1 MKDSSLIYDLEEIGK
16 ISKIIIKSIKKKNK
30 VLFSGPL
37 GSGKTTLIKSI
48 MHDLGYNNHVSS
60 PTFSLINEYIIKDKT
75 IYHIDLYRVNRFDE
89 LYEIGFEEYLRS
101 GNLCLIEW
109 PEILDKLKPRNTIDI
124 NFEYGE
130 NFNSRYLTISAY
142 EKLKIFDEFKSL

>member
-1 MKDSSLIYDLEEIGK
+1 MKDSLLIYDLNEIGK

-48 MHDLGYNNHVSS
+48 MHDLGYNDHVSS
-60 PTFSLINEYIIKDKT
+60 PTFSLINEYIIKDKM
-75 IYHIDLYRVNRFDE
+75 IYHIDLYRVNGLDE
-89 LYEIGFEEYLRS
+89 LYEIGFEEYLRN

-109 PEILDKLKPRNTIDI
+109 PEIAIKIIDKDFIHIKLK
-124 NFEYGE
+124 E
-130 NFNSRYLTISAY
+130 ISKTKRSI
-142 EKLKIFDEFKSL
+142 EIKSL

>member
-1 MKDSSLIYDLEEIGK
+1 MKDSSLIYDLNEIGK

-48 MHDLGYNNHVSS
+48 MHDLGYNDHVSS
-60 PTFSLINEYIIKDKT
+60 PTFSLINEYIIKDKM
-75 IYHIDLYRVNRFDE
+75 IYHIDLYRVNGLDE
-89 LYEIGFEEYLRS
+89 LYEIGFEEYLRN

-109 PEILDKLKPRNTIDI
+109 PEIAIKIIDKDFIHIKLK
-124 NFEYGE
+124 E
-130 NFNSRYLTISAY
+130 ISKTKRSI
-142 EKLKIFDEFKSL
+142 EIKSL

>member
-1 MKDSSLIYDLEEIGK
+1 MKDSLLIYDLNEIGK

-48 MHDLGYNNHVSS
+48 MHDLGYNDHVSS
-60 PTFSLINEYIIKDKT
+60 PTFSLINEYIIKDKM
-75 IYHIDLYRVNRFDE
+75 IYHIDLYRVKKKDE
-89 LYEIGFEEYLRS
+89 LYEIGFEEYLRN

-109 PEILDKLKPRNTIDI
+109 PEIAIKIIDKDFIHIKLK
-124 NFEYGE
+124 E
-130 NFNSRYLTISAY
+130 ISKTKRSI
-142 EKLKIFDEFKSL
+142 EIKSL

>member
-1 MKDSSLIYDLEEIGK
+1 MKDSSLIYDLNEIGK

-89 LYEIGFEEYLRS
+89 LYEIGFEEYLRN

-109 PEILDKLKPRNTIDI
+109 PEIAIKMIYKDFVHIKLK
-124 NFEYGE
+124 E
-130 NFNSRYLTISAY
+130 ISKNKRSI
-142 EKLKIFDEFKSL
+142 EIKSL